1 MWICQCWLIQL
12 TWLELIINYDTHDY
26 NVIFNDMVLIKWEKN
41 HVLILRTS
49 LQKKMTKDM
58 VIMISII
65 IHNYS
70 NKEIIYKGEI
80 LRK

>member
-1 MWICQCWLIQL
+1 MGKKSCS
-12 TWLELIINYDTHDY
+12 H
-26 NVIFNDMVLIKWEKN
+26 FKN
-41 HVLILRTS
+41 FIA
-49 LQKKMTKDM
+49 KKMTKDM

-80 LRK
+80 LRKKGNKK